1 MTLEFDGHTVL
12 EASSGEE
19 GLKMVRQHRPDLILL
34 DVMMPGMSGLE
45 VCAALQAH
53 PEWCHIPVV
62 MLTSLD
68 GEANREAGLHVGAK
82 AYLHCRG
89 QVFSD
94 IGIGEFTNSW
104 FCQVSL
110 FVLVGCAVPQR
121 RVQPNAVVEAHD
133 VVDDIGLRLCMVGVV
148 ALPNALHL
156 QVQKEAFHHGVIPA
170 TGTSHVVKCGRHGFP

>member
-45 VCAALQAH
+45 VCATLQAH
-53 PEWCHIPVV
+53 PEWRHIPVV

-82 AYLHCRG
+82 AYLHKPFG
-89 QVFSD
+89 PLELLQ
-94 IGIGEFTNSW
+94 
-104 FCQVSL
+104 
-110 FVLVGCAVPQR
+110 LVQ
-121 RVQPNAVVEAHD
+121 EL
-133 VVDDIGLRLCMVGVV
+133 VDTGVV
-148 ALPNALHL
+148 AAACPLH
-156 QVQKEAFHHGVIPA
+156 P
-170 TGTSHVVKCGRHGFP
+170 PP